1 MRLLKEKAGFI
12 LVELIIATAILA
24 AVIPLSK
31 FFMDT
36 IRASNETKIQQTAN
50 HIAQQYL
57 EEYKAKD
64 MNEITA
70 ITNQVEIVNGKEY
83 KVSVA
88 LEWLPIEIKG
98 LLGTVTISKDT
109 ESGIDIELSSLAEGS
124 PRKYHCLSGSS
135 HTLKFEPLGSRSCM
149 KWGTN
154 EPGVELPN
162 IADEPKQK
170 QLNLIVIDN
179 PSIEVNI
186 KNRTKIEQ
194 LLINKTEIKPDSEAS
209 NFKIYVEEDLEN
221 DAEINTDVIIR
232 DTEQVGQNE
241 LGVNIIVTVNDAD
254 NHELV
259 KIAETRKIEW

>member
-1 MRLLKEKAGFI
+1 M
-12 LVELIIATAILA
+12 
-24 AVIPLSK
+24 
-31 FFMDT
+31 
-36 IRASNETKIQQTAN
+36 
-50 HIAQQYL
+50 
-57 EEYKAKD
+57 
-64 MNEITA
+64 
-70 ITNQVEIVNGKEY
+70 
-83 KVSVA
+83 
-88 LEWLPIEIKG
+88 
-98 LLGTVTISKDT
+98 
-109 ESGIDIELSSLAEGS
+109 
-124 PRKYHCLSGSS
+124 
-135 HTLKFEPLGSRSCM
+135 
-149 KWGTN
+149 
-154 EPGVELPN
+154 
-162 IADEPKQK
+162 
-170 QLNLIVIDN
+170 IDN